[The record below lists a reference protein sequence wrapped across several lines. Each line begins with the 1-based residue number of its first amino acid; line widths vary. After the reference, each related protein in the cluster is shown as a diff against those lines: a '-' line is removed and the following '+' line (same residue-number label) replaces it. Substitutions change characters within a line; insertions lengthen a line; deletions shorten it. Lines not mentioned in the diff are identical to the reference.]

1 MTKKRT
7 AGLMLNWAARQ
18 HRGRI
23 ALIFGDNCLT
33 YDEVEAGSNRL
44 AHALVSLGLQAGE
57 RVAVLLNNSPE
68 AIESVFAVEKAGL
81 VYVALNAR
89 HTLAEQIAILDD
101 AGASLLVVGPEFR
114 EIGLGVLGRVDS
126 LRHVM
131 GLDWQAPQVLEYRQV
146 LAAMPANAPNIQV
159 CADALLR
166 IAYTSG
172 TTGKPKGVTYTVK
185 RWYERLSNHFYA
197 MEYSLGVGDAMLHV
211 GPLTHAAGVH
221 LLPCYLRGARNV
233 ILEKFEPLET
243 LQQIERHRITQMMCV
258 PTMLT
263 RLLDT
268 LDSGVEADLS
278 SLKCIHYG
286 TAPTSVDLI
295 RRSIARFGPVMR
307 QQYGMTEAVQP
318 LAVLYPHEH
327 AEDGVLRS
335 CGKPTANVQITVRD
349 AHGQE
354 TAMGEIGEIAI
365 ATDGIGEVAFWRRP
379 DLEAEAIR
387 DGWYY
392 SGDLGYIDEQGFLY
406 IVGRN
411 KDMIISGGFNVYARE
426 VEDALESHPQVVEV
440 AVIGL
445 PDPEWGERIAAFVV
459 RREGAT
465 VDSEALGSHCVSLIA
480 GYKKPRLIE
489 FVDALPRNNA
499 GKVVKNILRD
509 DYLARLERKSS

>member
-1 MTKKRT
+1 
-7 AGLMLNWAARQ
+7 MLSWAARQ
-18 HRGRI
+18 HRGRT
-23 ALIFGDNCLT
+23 ALIFGDDCLS
-33 YDEVEAGSNRL
+33 YDDVEAGSNRL
-44 AHALVSLGLQAGE
+44 AHALISLGLQVGE

-89 HTLAEQIAILDD
+89 HTLAEQIAILND
-101 AGASLLVVGPEFR
+101 ADACLLVVGPEFR
-114 EIGLGVLGRVDS
+114 EIGEGVRDSIAS
-126 LRHVM
+126 LRHVIA
-131 GLDWQAPQVLEYRQV
+131 LDWQAPQVLDYRQV
-146 LAAMPANAPNIQV
+146 LASMPTNAPSVQV
-159 CADALLR
+159 SADTQLR

-185 RWYERLSNHFYA
+185 RWYERLTNHFYA
-197 MEYSLGVGDAMLHV
+197 MEYSLGVNDAMLHV

-268 LDSGVEADLS
+268 LDSGIEADLS

-295 RRSIARFGPVMR
+295 RRAIARFGPVMR

-318 LAVLYPHEH
+318 LTVLYPHEH

-349 AHGQE
+349 VYGQE
-354 TAMGEIGEIAI
+354 LAAGEIGEIAI

-392 SGDLGYIDEQGFLY
+392 SGDLGYLDAQGFLY

-440 AVIGL
+440 AVLGL
-445 PDPEWGERIAAFVV
+445 PDSEWGERIAAFVV

>member
-7 AGLMLNWAARQ
+7 AGLMLSWAARQ
-18 HRGRI
+18 HRGRT
-23 ALIFGDNCLT
+23 ALIFDDNCLT

-44 AHALVSLGLQAGE
+44 AHALVSLGLQVGE

-89 HTLAEQIAILDD
+89 HTLAEQIAILED

-126 LRHVM
+126 LRQVM
-131 GLDWQAPQVLEYRQV
+131 GLDWQAPQVLDYRQV
-146 LAAMPANAPNIQV
+146 LASMPANAPNIQV

-172 TTGKPKGVTYTVK
+172 TTGKPKGVTYTIK

-197 MEYSLGVGDAMLHV
+197 MEYSLGVQDAMLHV

-243 LQQIERHRITQMMCV
+243 LRQIERHRITQMMCV

-465 VDSEALGSHCVSLIA
+465 VDSEALGSHCVSQIA

>member
-7 AGLMLNWAARQ
+7 AGLMLSWAAKQ
-18 HRGRI
+18 HRGRT
-23 ALIFGDNCLT
+23 ALIFGENGLT
-33 YDEVEAGSNRL
+33 YDQVETGSNRL
-44 AHALVSLGLQAGE
+44 AHALIALGLQVGE

-114 EIGLGVLGRVDS
+114 EIGEGVRDRVAG
-126 LRHVM
+126 LRQVIA
-131 GLDWQAPQVLEYRQV
+131 LDWQAPQVLDYRQL
-146 LAAMPANAPNIQV
+146 LASMPAQAPNVQV
-159 CADALLR
+159 SPDALLR

-185 RWYERLSNHFYA
+185 RWYERLTNHFYA
-197 MEYSLGVGDAMLHV
+197 MEYSLGVEDAMLHV

-233 ILEKFEPLET
+233 ILEKFEPLDT
-243 LQQIERHRITQMMCV
+243 LQQIQRHRITQMMCV
-258 PTMLT
+258 PTMLM
-263 RLLDT
+263 RLLDA
-268 LDSGVEADLS
+268 LDSGASADHS

-295 RRSIARFGPVMR
+295 QRAIARFGPVMR

-327 AEDGVLRS
+327 VEDGVLRS
-335 CGKPTANVQITVRD
+335 CGKPTANVQISVRD
-349 AHGQE
+349 VHGAE
-354 TAMGEIGEIAI
+354 LAVGEIGEIAI

-392 SGDLGYIDEQGFLY
+392 SGDLGYLDVQGFLY

-426 VEDALESHPQVVEV
+426 VEDALESHPQVLEV
-440 AVIGL
+440 AVLGL
-445 PDPEWGERIAAFVV
+445 PDAEWGERIAAFVV

-465 VDSEALGSHCVSLIA
+465 LDSETLGSHCAALIA

-489 FVDALPRNNA
+489 FVEALPRNSA

-509 DYLARLERKSS
+509 DYLARLQRKSS

>member
-7 AGLMLNWAARQ
+7 AGLMLSWAARQ
-18 HRGRI
+18 HRGRT
-23 ALIFGDNCLT
+23 ALIFGDNGLT

-44 AHALVSLGLQAGE
+44 AHALISLGMQVGE
-57 RVAVLLNNSPE
+57 RIAVLLNNSPE
-68 AIESVFAVEKAGL
+68 AIESVFAAEKAGL

-89 HTLAEQIAILDD
+89 HTLAEQMAILDD
-101 AGASLLVVGPEFR
+101 SGASLLVVGPEFR
-114 EIGLGVLGRVDS
+114 EIGLGVLDRVPS
-126 LRHVM
+126 LRHVLA
-131 GLDWQAPQVLEYRQV
+131 LDWQAPRVLDYRQ
-146 LAAMPANAPNIQV
+146 LLGSMPATAPNVQV
-159 CADALLR
+159 SPQALLR

-185 RWYERLSNHFYA
+185 RWYERLTNHFYA
-197 MEYSLGVGDAMLHV
+197 MEYSLGVTDAMLHV

-233 ILEKFEPLET
+233 ILEKFEPVET
-243 LQQIERHRITQMMCV
+243 LLHIERHRITQMMCV

-295 RRSIARFGPVMR
+295 RRAIARFGPVMR

-335 CGKPTANVQITVRD
+335 CGKPTANVVISVRNID
-349 AHGQE
+349 GEALP
-354 TAMGEIGEIAI
+354 AGEIGEIAI
-365 ATDGIGEVAFWRRP
+365 ESVGIGEVSFWRRP
-379 DLEAEAIR
+379 DLEAEVIR
-387 DGWYY
+387 EGWYY

-426 VEDALESHPQVVEV
+426 VEDALESHPHVLEV
-440 AVIGL
+440 AVLGL
-445 PDPEWGERIAAFVV
+445 PDAEWGERIAAFVV

-465 VDSEALGSHCVSLIA
+465 LDGEALGTHCSALIA

-509 DYLARLERKSS
+509 DYLARLQRKSS

>member
-7 AGLMLNWAARQ
+7 AGLMLSWAARQ
-18 HRGRI
+18 HRGRT
-23 ALIFGDNCLT
+23 ALIFGDNSLT

-44 AHALVSLGLQAGE
+44 AHVLISLGLHGGE

-101 AGASLLVVGPEFR
+101 AGASVLVVGPEFR
-114 EIGLGVLGRVDS
+114 EIGDGVRERVES
-126 LRHVM
+126 LRHVIA
-131 GLDWQAPQVLEYRQV
+131 LDWQASQVLDYRQV
-146 LAAMPANAPNIQV
+146 LASMPVHAPNVQV
-159 CADALLR
+159 SPDALLR

-185 RWYERLSNHFYA
+185 RWYERLTNHFYA
-197 MEYSLGVGDAMLHV
+197 MEYSLGVEDAMLHV

-233 ILEKFEPLET
+233 ILEKFEPVET

-268 LDSGVEADLS
+268 LDSGAEADLS

-295 RRSIARFGPVMR
+295 RRAIARFGPVMR

-327 AEDGVLRS
+327 GEEGVLRS
-335 CGKPTANVQITVRD
+335 CGKPTANVQISVRD
-349 AHGQE
+349 VHGE
-354 TAMGEIGEIAI
+354 EMAAGEIGEIAI
-365 ATDGIGEVAFWRRP
+365 ATDGIGAVAFWRRP

-392 SGDLGYIDEQGFLY
+392 SADLGYIDKEGFLY

-426 VEDALESHPQVVEV
+426 VEDALESHPHVIEV
-440 AVIGL
+440 AVLGL
-445 PDPEWGERIAAFVV
+445 PDSEWGERIAAFVV
-459 RREGAT
+459 RREGT
-465 VDSEALGSHCVSLIA
+465 SVDSEALGTHCASLIA

-489 FVDALPRNNA
+489 FVDVLPRNNA

-509 DYLARLERKSS
+509 DYFARLERKSS

>member
-7 AGLMLNWAARQ
+7 AGLMLSWAARQ
-18 HRGRI
+18 HRGRT
-23 ALIFGDNCLT
+23 ALIFGDDCLT
-33 YDEVEAGSNRL
+33 YDDMEAGSNRL
-44 AHALVSLGLQAGE
+44 AHALISLGLHVGE

-89 HTLAEQIAILDD
+89 HTLAEQVAILND
-101 AGASLLVVGPEFR
+101 ADASVLVAGPEFR
-114 EIGLGVLGRVDS
+114 EIGEGVRDEVAS
-126 LRHVM
+126 LRHVI
-131 GLDWQAPQVLEYRQV
+131 GLDWQAPHVLDYRQV
-146 LAAMPANAPNIQV
+146 LASMPTHAPNVQV
-159 CADALLR
+159 SADTQLR

-185 RWYERLSNHFYA
+185 RWYERLTNHFYA
-197 MEYSLGVGDAMLHV
+197 MEYGLGVDDAMLHV

-221 LLPCYLRGARNV
+221 LLPCYLRGTRNV

-295 RRSIARFGPVMR
+295 RRAIARFGPVMR

-349 AHGQE
+349 VHGQE
-354 TAMGEIGEIAI
+354 LAAGEIGEIAI

-392 SGDLGYIDEQGFLY
+392 TGDLGYLDAQGFLF

-440 AVIGL
+440 AVLGL
-445 PDPEWGERIAAFVV
+445 PDAEWGERIAAFVV

-465 VDSEALGSHCVSLIA
+465 VDSEALGSHCVALIA

-509 DYLARLERKSS
+509 DYLARLERTSS

>member
-1 MTKKRT
+1 
-7 AGLMLNWAARQ
+7 MLSWAARQ
-18 HRGRI
+18 HRGRT
-23 ALIFGDNCLT
+23 ALIFGDNGLT

-44 AHALVSLGLQAGE
+44 AHALIALGLQVGE

-114 EIGLGVLGRVDS
+114 EIGEGVRDRVS
-126 LRHVM
+126 GLRHVIA
-131 GLDWQAPQVLEYRQV
+131 LDWQSSQVLDYRQL
-146 LAAMPANAPNIQV
+146 LASMPIHAPNIQV
-159 CADALLR
+159 SPDALLR

-185 RWYERLSNHFYA
+185 RWYERLTNHFYA
-197 MEYSLGVGDAMLHV
+197 MEYRLGVEDAMLHV

-233 ILEKFEPLET
+233 ILEKFEPLDT

-268 LDSGVEADLS
+268 LDTLDSGACADHS

-295 RRSIARFGPVMR
+295 HRAIARFGPVMR

-318 LAVLYPHEH
+318 LAVLYPYEH

-349 AHGQE
+349 AQGE
-354 TAMGEIGEIAI
+354 ELAVGEIGEIAI

-392 SGDLGYIDEQGFLY
+392 SGDLGYLDAQGFLY

-426 VEDALESHPQVVEV
+426 VEDALESHPHVVEV
-440 AVIGL
+440 AVLGL

-459 RREGAT
+459 RREGAK
-465 VDSEALGSHCVSLIA
+465 VDSETLGSHCAALIA

-489 FVDALPRNNA
+489 FVEALPRNNA

>member
-1 MTKKRT
+1 
-7 AGLMLNWAARQ
+7 MLSWAARQ
-18 HRGRI
+18 HRGRT

-33 YDEVEAGSNRL
+33 YDEVEASGNRL
-44 AHALVSLGLQAGE
+44 AHALVSLGLQVGE

-131 GLDWQAPQVLEYRQV
+131 GLDWQAPQVLDYRQV
-146 LAAMPANAPNIQV
+146 LASMPANAPNIQV

-197 MEYSLGVGDAMLHV
+197 MEYSLGVQDAMLHV

-243 LQQIERHRITQMMCV
+243 LQQIEHHRITQMMCV

-295 RRSIARFGPVMR
+295 RRAIARFGPVMR

>member
-7 AGLMLNWAARQ
+7 AGRILSWAARQ
-18 HRGRI
+18 HRGRT
-23 ALIFGDNCLT
+23 ALIFGDNGLT
-33 YDEVEAGSNRL
+33 YDEVEAGSNQL
-44 AHALVSLGLQAGE
+44 AHALISLGLQVGE

-114 EIGLGVLGRVDS
+114 EIGLGVRDRVES
-126 LRHVM
+126 LCHVM
-131 GLDWQAPQVLEYRQV
+131 GLDWQAPQVLDYREM
-146 LAAMPANAPNIQV
+146 LASMPVHAPGIQV
-159 CADALLR
+159 SADALLR

-172 TTGKPKGVTYTVK
+172 TTGKPKGVTYTIK
-185 RWYERLSNHFYA
+185 RWYERLNNHFHA
-197 MEYSLGVGDAMLHV
+197 MEYSLGVDDAMLHV

-243 LQQIERHRITQMMCV
+243 LQKIEHYRITQMMCV

-268 LDSGVEADLS
+268 LDNGAQADLS

-327 AEDGVLRS
+327 VEDGVLRS

-349 AHGQE
+349 VHGAEVEQ
-354 TAMGEIGEIAI
+354 GEIGEIAL

-379 DLEAEAIR
+379 DLETEAIR

-392 SGDLGYIDEQGFLY
+392 SGDLGYLDAQGFLY

-426 VEDALESHPQVVEV
+426 VEDALESHPQVSEV
-440 AVIGL
+440 AVLGL
-445 PDPEWGERIAAFVV
+445 PDVEWGERIAAFVV
-459 RREGAT
+459 KREGAT
-465 VDSEALGSHCVSLIA
+465 VDSEALGNHCTTLIA

-499 GKVVKNILRD
+499 GKVVKNVLRD

>member
-7 AGLMLNWAARQ
+7 AGHMLSWAAKQ
-18 HRGRI
+18 HRGRT
-23 ALIFGDNCLT
+23 ALIFGDTGLT
-33 YDEVEAGSNRL
+33 YDEVEMGSNRL
-44 AHALVSLGLQAGE
+44 AHALIGLGLQVGE

-89 HTLAEQIAILDD
+89 HTLAEQIAILED
-101 AGASLLVVGPEFR
+101 AGAGVLVVGPEFR
-114 EIGLGVLGRVDS
+114 EIGEGVLDRVAG
-126 LRHVM
+126 LRHVIA
-131 GLDWQAPQVLEYRQV
+131 LDWQSPQLLDYRRL
-146 LAAMPANAPNIQV
+146 LASMPTQAPNVQV
-159 CADALLR
+159 SPDALLR

-185 RWYERLSNHFYA
+185 RWYERLTNHFYA
-197 MEYSLGVGDAMLHV
+197 MEYSLGVEDAMLHV

-233 ILEKFEPLET
+233 ILEKFEPLDT
-243 LQQIERHRITQMMCV
+243 LQQIQRHRITQMMCV
-258 PTMLT
+258 PTMLM
-263 RLLDT
+263 RLLDA
-268 LDSGVEADLS
+268 LDSGASADHS

-295 RRSIARFGPVMR
+295 QRAIARFGPVMR

-327 AEDGVLRS
+327 VEDGVLRS
-335 CGKPTANVQITVRD
+335 CGKPTANVQISVRD
-349 AHGQE
+349 VHGAE
-354 TAMGEIGEIAI
+354 LAVGEIGEIAI

-392 SGDLGYIDEQGFLY
+392 SGDLGYLDVQGFLY

-426 VEDALESHPQVVEV
+426 VEDALESHPQVLEV
-440 AVIGL
+440 AVLGL
-445 PDPEWGERIAAFVV
+445 PDTEWGERIAAFVV

-465 VDSEALGSHCVSLIA
+465 LDSETLGSHCAALIA

-489 FVDALPRNNA
+489 FVEALPRNSA

-509 DYLARLERKSS
+509 DYLARLQRKSS

>member
-1 MTKKRT
+1 
-7 AGLMLNWAARQ
+7 MLSWAARQ
-18 HRGRI
+18 HRGRT
-23 ALIFGDNCLT
+23 ALIFGDKGLT
-33 YDEVEAGSNRL
+33 YDEVEAASNRL
-44 AHALVSLGLQAGE
+44 AHALIALGLQVGE

-114 EIGLGVLGRVDS
+114 EIGEGVRDHVSG
-126 LRHVM
+126 LRHVIA
-131 GLDWQAPQVLEYRQV
+131 LDWQSSQVLDYRQ
-146 LAAMPANAPNIQV
+146 LLPSMPVHAPTVQV
-159 CADALLR
+159 SPDTLLR

-185 RWYERLSNHFYA
+185 RWYERLTNHFYA
-197 MEYSLGVGDAMLHV
+197 MEYRLDVEDAMLHV

-233 ILEKFEPLET
+233 ILEKFEPLDT
-243 LQQIERHRITQMMCV
+243 LQQIEQHRITQMMCV

-268 LDSGVEADLS
+268 LDSGVDADHS

-295 RRSIARFGPVMR
+295 HRAIARFGPVMR

-318 LAVLYPHEH
+318 LAVLYPYEH

-349 AHGQE
+349 ARGE
-354 TAMGEIGEIAI
+354 ELAVGEIGEIAI

-392 SGDLGYIDEQGFLY
+392 SGDLGYLDAQGFLY

-426 VEDALESHPQVVEV
+426 VEDALESHPHVVEV
-440 AVIGL
+440 AVLGL

-459 RREGAT
+459 CREGAAI
-465 VDSEALGSHCVSLIA
+465 DSETLGSHCAALIA

-489 FVDALPRNNA
+489 FVEALPRNNA
-499 GKVVKNILRD
+499 GKVVKNVLRD

>member
-7 AGLMLNWAARQ
+7 AGFMLSWAARQ
-18 HRGRI
+18 HRGRT
-23 ALIFGDNCLT
+23 ALIFGDDCLT
-33 YDEVEAGSNRL
+33 YDDVETGSNRL
-44 AHALVSLGLQAGE
+44 AHALISLGLQVGE

-89 HTLAEQIAILDD
+89 HTLAEQIAILND
-101 AGASLLVVGPEFR
+101 AGASLLVAGPEFR
-114 EIGLGVLGRVDS
+114 DIGEGVRDRVAS
-126 LRHVM
+126 LRHVI
-131 GLDWQAPQVLEYRQV
+131 GLDWQAPQVLDYRQV
-146 LAAMPANAPNIQV
+146 LASMPATAPNIQV
-159 CADALLR
+159 SADTQLR

-185 RWYERLSNHFYA
+185 RWYERLTNHFYA
-197 MEYSLGVGDAMLHV
+197 MEYSLGVDDAMLHV

-263 RLLDT
+263 RLLDS

-335 CGKPTANVQITVRD
+335 CGKPTANVHITVRD
-349 AHGQE
+349 VHGQE
-354 TAMGEIGEIAI
+354 LAAGEIGEIAI

-392 SGDLGYIDEQGFLY
+392 SGDLGYLDAQGFLY

-440 AVIGL
+440 AVLGL
-445 PDPEWGERIAAFVV
+445 PDAEWGERIAAFVV

-509 DYLARLERKSS
+509 DYLARLERTSS